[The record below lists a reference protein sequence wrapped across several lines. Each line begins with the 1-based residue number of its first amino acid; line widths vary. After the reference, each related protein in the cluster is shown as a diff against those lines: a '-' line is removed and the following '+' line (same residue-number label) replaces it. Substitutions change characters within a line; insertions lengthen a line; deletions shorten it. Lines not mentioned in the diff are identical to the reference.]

1 MSNPHSNQRQAP
13 TRPCDE
19 LVLAAVERAGQHR
32 AIDAPAVP
40 VWTILEHLDITR
52 RSADARRVRAQ
63 LDVMSDGGWLRCT
76 RRHGVA
82 TWQLSE
88 QGRRRLRRALHAEA
102 VPALPE
108 SPQHRAWRNART
120 SAGQEL
126 ARFRAALLE
135 QIGTAAALLEAD
147 PRPRA
152 DAWLEMAETLSRT
165 CRLVGSASHCLYEWP
180 EPDDTRPDVDAG
192 IDPGDERLARQ
203 ALEHLRALRAGRRN
217 IALWWQPHGD

>member
-1 MSNPHSNQRQAP
+1 MSNPHSNQGQAP
-13 TRPCDE
+13 APPCDE
-19 LVLAAVERAGQHR
+19 LVLAAVERAGRHR
-32 AIDAPAVP
+32 AIDAPPVP
-40 VWTILEHLDITR
+40 VWTILEHLDVAR

-76 RRHGVA
+76 CRHGVP

-88 QGRRRLRRALHAEA
+88 QGRHRLRRALRAEA
-102 VPALPE
+102 VLALPE
-108 SPQHRAWRNART
+108 APQHRAWRNART

-126 ARFRAALLE
+126 GRFRTDLLE
-135 QIGTAAALLEAD
+135 QIGTTAALLDAD

-152 DAWLEMAETLSRT
+152 DAWLEMAETLWRT

-180 EPDDTRPDVDAG
+180 EPDDARPDVDDG
-192 IDPGDERLARQ
+192 IDPGDEGLARQ

-217 IALWWQPHGD
+217 IALWGHSHGD

>member
-1 MSNPHSNQRQAP
+1 MSNPHSNQGQAP

-19 LVLAAVERAGQHR
+19 LVLAAVERAGRHR
-32 AIDAPAVP
+32 ATDAPAVP
-40 VWTILEHLDITR
+40 VWTILEHLDIAR

-63 LDVMSDGGWLRCT
+63 LDVMSDGGWLQST
-76 RRHGVA
+76 RRHGVP
-82 TWQLSE
+82 TWRLSE
-88 QGRRRLRRALHAEA
+88 QGRRRLRRALRTDA

-126 ARFRAALLE
+126 ERFRADLLE
-135 QIGTAAALLEAD
+135 QLGTTTAQLDAD
-147 PRPRA
+147 PQPRS

-180 EPDDTRPDVDAG
+180 EPDDAHPDVDDG
-192 IDPGDERLARQ
+192 IDPGDERLTRET
-203 ALEHLRALRAGRRN
+203 LEHLRALRAGRRN
-217 IALWWQPHGD
+217 IALWERPHRV